1 MKGKKSLFG
10 SCLVCF
16 GGGLLLALLCPVR
29 LILILLAAILFMT
42 GMALLRNC

>member
-1 MKGKKSLFG
+1 MKGRRSLFG

-29 LILILLAAILFMT
+29 LILVLLAAILFVI